1 MPEGELGPLSG
12 GRHGL
17 SQEQVAHSQRERL
30 IAGFA
35 QTVVEHGYNDVTIE
49 HVTKAA
55 HVSRRSFYANF
66 KSKEEAFLAVL
77 DAVSAHLREL
87 IVEAIAPIEDWPGR
101 VVAALRVVLRFFA
114 AEPDLARLCTVDSLS
129 AGTTV
134 ARRFQEALREFEPLL
149 ARGRADRPGP
159 RPLPES
165 TEGSLIGA
173 VASEVS
179 RSVSVGEVERLE
191 ELVPDFAE
199 FLLLPYV
206 GAAEARRLARAA
218 ASRP

>member
-1 MPEGELGPLSG
+1 VPEGELGPLPG

-17 SQEQVAHSQRERL
+17 SREQVAHSQRERL

-35 QTVVEHGYNDVTIE
+35 QAVVEHGYSDVTIE

-55 HVSRRSFYANF
+55 RVSRRAFYANF
-66 KSKEEAFLAVL
+66 KGKEEAFLAVL
-77 DAVSAHLREL
+77 DAVAAHLREL
-87 IVEAIAPIEDWPGR
+87 ILEAIAPIEDWPRR
-101 VVAALRVVLRFFA
+101 VVVALRVVLRFFA

-129 AGTTV
+129 AGNTV

-149 ARGRADRPGP
+149 AQGRADRQGP
-159 RPLPES
+159 RPLPDSSEA
-165 TEGSLIGA
+165 SLIGA

-179 RSVSVGEVERLE
+179 RSVCLGEGDRLE

-206 GAAEARRLARAA
+206 GATEARRLARDAA
-218 ASRP
+218 KRT